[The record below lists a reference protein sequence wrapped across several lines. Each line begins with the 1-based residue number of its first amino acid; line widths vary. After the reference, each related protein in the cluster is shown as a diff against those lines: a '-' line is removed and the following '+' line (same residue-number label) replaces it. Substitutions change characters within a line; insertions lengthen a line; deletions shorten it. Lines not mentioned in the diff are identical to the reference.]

1 MCPEV
6 YFQGE
11 WFDKNTLDMLLQKP
25 EIKRQL
31 EEQKIQQR
39 REQERERQA
48 QYCKNKKL
56 SEWKQ
61 ERIQANMQKYHE
73 EYPGEWSDLMTQK
86 MVERAHNAVEAD
98 LQREES
104 NKRQE
109 EWLKQ
114 TEEQQQQRK
123 LEAERKQREQLDR
136 NLPEKQFERLISGS
150 IINEYASS
158 KLPIRTYEP
167 GLVLLIQRF
176 LDLKQE
182 NSRLQEDNDRLQKHI
197 SEMEMQQQHH

>member
-1 MCPEV
+1 M
-6 YFQGE
+6 
-11 WFDKNTLDMLLQKP
+11 TRRML
-25 EIKRQL
+25 
-31 EEQKIQQR
+31 
-39 REQERERQA
+39 
-48 QYCKNKKL
+48 
-56 SEWKQ
+56 
-61 ERIQANMQKYHE
+61 
-73 EYPGEWSDLMTQK
+73 
-86 MVERAHNAVEAD
+86 ERAHNSVESD
-98 LQREES
+98 LQREEFD
-104 NKRQE
+104 KRQE

-114 TEEQQQQRK
+114 TEEQQQQK
-123 LEAERKQREQLDR
+123 KSEVERKQKQQLIR